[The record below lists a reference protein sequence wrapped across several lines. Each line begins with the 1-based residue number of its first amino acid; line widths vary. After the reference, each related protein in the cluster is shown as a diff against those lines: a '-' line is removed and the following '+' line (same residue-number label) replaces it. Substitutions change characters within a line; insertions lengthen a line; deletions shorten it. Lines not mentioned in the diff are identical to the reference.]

1 MLDLGSQIEF
11 FSLNFLAVALADLV
25 FLCLQM
31 TLVSPPVIGIIVT
44 DP

>member
-1 MLDLGSQIEF
+1 MQIELF
-11 FSLNFLAVALADLV
+11 PLSFLAVSLADLV

-31 TLVSPPVIGIIVT
+31 TLVSPPVIGVIAT